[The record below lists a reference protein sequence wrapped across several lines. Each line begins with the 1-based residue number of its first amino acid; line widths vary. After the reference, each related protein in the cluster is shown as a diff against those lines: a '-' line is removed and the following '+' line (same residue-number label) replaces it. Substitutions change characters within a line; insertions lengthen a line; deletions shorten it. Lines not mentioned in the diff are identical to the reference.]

1 MLTHD
6 VLQGLATAEP
16 KRLVISVH
24 ARTDP
29 RDPAN
34 TGSTPAWLIKLRN
47 GLRVIAERLENGDD
61 RDARLA
67 FRSARKRIE
76 QRLTELTA
84 PQRARSVAW
93 LLEVDGDSDGD
104 SELYSLQLPL

>member
-6 VLQGLATAEP
+6 VLHYLATAEP
-16 KRLVISVH
+16 KPLIISIHV
-24 ARTDP
+24 RTDP

-47 GLRVIAERLENGDD
+47 GLRVIAERFESGGD

-76 QRLTELTA
+76 QRLTGLTPA
-84 PQRARSVAW
+84 GRARSVAW
-93 LLEVDGDSDGD
+93 MLEVGGDSDGN
-104 SELYSLQLPL
+104 SELQF